1 MNILVTRPDERG
13 QALVESLNQ
22 AGIFALHQP
31 LFQFES
37 GRELPILP
45 TVFKH
50 LSAGD
55 AVIAVSKIAVD
66 FATETLAQTG
76 FHFRSDLQYFA
87 VGQQTAAY
95 FSAKIE
101 QTLKYPIDSE
111 NSEGL
116 LALPEMQH
124 LADKNVI
131 ILRAETGRELMAQTL
146 VTRGALVQHIECYR
160 RMPLEE
166 NIAEKLS
173 LAKRVGID
181 TIVVTSGEIL
191 DLLEAYTAEED
202 KDWLHSCRLIVV
214 SDRIAQTAEN
224 LGWSAEK
231 IIVSLRADN
240 QSLFEII
247 SQQVQ

>member
-1 MNILVTRPDERG
+1 
-13 QALVESLNQ
+13 
-22 AGIFALHQP
+22 
-31 LFQFES
+31 
-37 GRELPILP
+37 
-45 TVFKH
+45 
-50 LSAGD
+50 
-55 AVIAVSKIAVD
+55 
-66 FATETLAQTG
+66 
-76 FHFRSDLQYFA
+76 
-87 VGQQTAAY
+87 
-95 FSAKIE
+95 
-101 QTLKYPIDSE
+101 
-111 NSEGL
+111 
-116 LALPEMQH
+116 MQH
-124 LADKNVI
+124 LSDKNVI

-181 TIVVTSGEIL
+181 TIVATSGEIL

-240 QSLFEII
+240 QSLFDII
-247 SQQVQ
+247 SHQVQ

>member
-1 MNILVTRPDERG
+1 MNILVIRPDERG

-37 GRELPILP
+37 GRELPILS

-87 VGQQTAAY
+87 VGQQTV
-95 FSAKIE
+95 
-101 QTLKYPIDSE
+101 KYPIDSE

-181 TIVVTSGEIL
+181 TIVATSGEIL